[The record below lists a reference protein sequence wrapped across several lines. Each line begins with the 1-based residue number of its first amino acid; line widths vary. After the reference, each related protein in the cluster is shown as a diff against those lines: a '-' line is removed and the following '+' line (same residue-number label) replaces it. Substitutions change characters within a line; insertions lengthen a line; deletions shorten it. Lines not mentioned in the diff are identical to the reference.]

1 KEAGEAESVKKVKEL
16 SVIDGRRAHNC
27 NILLSRLKM
36 TNEEISQAVLS
47 MDDQEEL
54 PKDMLEQLLRFVPE
68 KSDVDLLEEHK
79 HELDRM
85 ARADRFLYDM
95 SRINHYQQRLQTL
108 HFKKK
113 FTDRMAE
120 VKPKIRALSLAST
133 EVVQSQ
139 ALRQLLQV
147 VLALGNYMNKGQRG
161 NAYGFKVS
169 SLNKMVD
176 TKSSNDR
183 NITLLHY
190 MITVLEKKFPAA
202 TSFSKDLQNIP
213 EASKVNMTELEKE
226 INILRSGLK
235 SIEAELQYQQTQS
248 SQRPVDKFVSVV
260 SQFITVASFTFSD
273 VEDSLREAKDL
284 FAKAL
289 THFGEDSSNQQ
300 PDDFFGIFNT
310 FLSAYSE
317 ARQDNEDMARRQEE
331 EKKRALVEAQMKKDR
346 EQRMRKAKS
355 VEEEEGG
362 EFDDLV
368 SALRSGEVFDKNLS
382 KLNNKR
388 QRKAKELGSRQ
399 RPMSTFNQYQDRST
413 RTLRIQAAKL
423 HFLKLQSLFWFV
435 GSRSST

>member
-1 KEAGEAESVKKVKEL
+1 
-16 SVIDGRRAHNC
+16 
-27 NILLSRLKM
+27 
-36 TNEEISQAVLS
+36 
-47 MDDQEEL
+47 
-54 PKDMLEQLLRFVPE
+54 
-68 KSDVDLLEEHK
+68 
-79 HELDRM
+79 
-85 ARADRFLYDM
+85 
-95 SRINHYQQRLQTL
+95 
-108 HFKKK
+108 
-113 FTDRMAE
+113 
-120 VKPKIRALSLAST
+120 LSLAST

-183 NITLLHY
+183 YDTDFCQVDRNQIL
-190 MITVLEKKFPAA
+190 FPAA

-213 EASKVNMTELEKE
+213 EASK
-226 INILRSGLK
+226 
-235 SIEAELQYQQTQS
+235 ELQYQQTQS

-284 FAKAL
+284 
-289 THFGEDSSNQQ
+289 
-300 PDDFFGIFNT
+300 
-310 FLSAYSE
+310 
-317 ARQDNEDMARRQEE
+317 
-331 EKKRALVEAQMKKDR
+331 MKKDR

-388 QRKAKELGSRQ
+388 QRNTKELGSRQ
-399 RPMSTFNQYQDRST
+399 RPMSTFNQYQDR
-413 RTLRIQAAKL
+413 
-423 HFLKLQSLFWFV
+423 
-435 GSRSST
+435 